1 MASGYTA
8 GQWIDMVWLLLSDNT
23 LPAQYSASTA
33 SDVHATNNC
42 VQQPPTHTR
51 ARKIGYRN
59 SARFQATPGNK
70 STATGSAEHA
80 REYLR
85 RP

>member
-51 ARKIGYRN
+51 ARAKSDTETRHV
-59 SARFQATPGNK
+59 SKRHRATNQPPRGAPNMPV
-70 STATGSAEHA
+70 ST
-80 REYLR
+80 
-85 RP
+85 